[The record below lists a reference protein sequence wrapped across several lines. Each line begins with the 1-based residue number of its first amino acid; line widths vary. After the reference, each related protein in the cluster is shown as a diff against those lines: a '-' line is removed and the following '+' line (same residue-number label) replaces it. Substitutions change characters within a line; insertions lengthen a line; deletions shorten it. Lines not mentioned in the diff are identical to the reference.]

1 MKKFKRKLGV
11 CFWII
16 LGLLIL
22 LVVLIV
28 FFNLKKTIKGEDS
41 KIGILANDGI
51 AIVSFSPE
59 RKMINVLKL
68 NKESRLWIPGGLG
81 WYRNEVIK
89 NLLTQEK
96 QLDKVKDLFFYNFG
110 FEPDKILILSEINDW
125 KKRYW
130 LKYRWL
136 SNKMLFKEE
145 VLTRDI
151 KEEENLLDELMIR
164 DFAETKVVKE
174 DLKISVFNLTNIS
187 GLANFM
193 ARRLEWM
200 GFSVI
205 SIETLIDDYNIDTCL
220 VKYKLDSKTSI
231 GWKMISRLINNCQK
245 EYDEN
250 LNNGEVEFYF
260 GNNFSSMI
268 KYPSYNN
275 I

>member
-11 CFWII
+11 WFWII
-16 LGLLIL
+16 SGLLIM
-22 LVVLIV
+22 LIV
-28 FFNLKKTIKGEDS
+28 LSIFLKLKKSIRGEDF
-41 KIGILANDGI
+41 KIAILANDGV

-68 NKESRLWIPGGLG
+68 DKESRLWIPGGLG

-96 QLDKVKDLFFYNFG
+96 QLNKIEELFFYNFG
-110 FEPDKILILSEINDW
+110 FKPDKVLILSKIDDW
-125 KKRYW
+125 KSRYW

-145 VLTRDI
+145 TLNRDI

-174 DLKISVFNLTNIS
+174 DLKLSVFNLTNIS

-200 GFSVI
+200 GFSVV
-205 SIETLIDDYNIDTCL
+205 SVETLVDDYNIDTCL
-220 VKYKLDSKTSI
+220 VKYKLDSKKSF
-231 GWKMISRLINNCQK
+231 GWKMIDQIINNCQK
-245 EYDEN
+245 EYDDN
-250 LNNGEVEFYF
+250 LNNNEVEFYF
-260 GNNFSSMI
+260 GDNFSSMI

-275 I
+275 N